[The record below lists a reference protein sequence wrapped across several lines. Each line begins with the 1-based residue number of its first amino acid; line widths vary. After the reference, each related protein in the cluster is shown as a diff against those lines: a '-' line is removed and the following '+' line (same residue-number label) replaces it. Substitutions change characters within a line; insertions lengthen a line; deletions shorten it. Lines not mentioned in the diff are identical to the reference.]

1 MLLIDFPNPRFCFNS
16 DGVVCVSETDFL
28 NPANLLHAYRQGI
41 FPWMIE
47 GYDLVPWF
55 CPPKRA
61 IIEFAEIHIP
71 KSLRKTQKR
80 SEFTFTIDKAFE
92 EIVFAC
98 AKIKRNGQKGT
109 WITQDIYDSYNELHR
124 LGKAHSVEVWDTE
137 GELVGGLYGVDA
149 GGVFCG
155 ESMFHRRSDTS
166 KLAFLHLVEQLKS
179 RGATWLDI
187 QVMTPHFQVLGA
199 KEIPRSDFLVKLEQT
214 LAQGLKL
221 F

>member
-55 CPPKRA
+55 CPPRRA
-61 IIEFAEIHIP
+61 IIEFDEIHVP

-80 SEFTFTIDKAFE
+80 AEFTFTIDKAFE
-92 EIVFAC
+92 EVVYAC
-98 AKIKRNGQKGT
+98 AKIKRSGQHGT

-124 LGKAHSVEVWDTE
+124 LGTAHSVEVWDSS
-137 GELVGGLYGVDA
+137 GELIGGLYGVDA

-155 ESMFHRRSDTS
+155 ESMFHLRSDAS
-166 KLAFLHLVEQLKS
+166 KLAFLHLVEHLKS
-179 RGATWLDI
+179 RGAEWLDI
-187 QVMTPHFQVLGA
+187 QVMTPHFQILGA
-199 KEIPRSDFLVKLEQT
+199 KEIPRADFLLKLEKT
-214 LAQGLKL
+214 LAEKLKL